1 MQLSLTLK
9 QTADIL
15 GCSKVT
21 VREMV
26 KKGKL
31 HAFITSQQ
39 FGYRI
44 PFFALEALGIPPST
58 LDRLMTRAQKERADS
73 YRERYDA
80 ANLGEHSFKKGR
92 LSALRSSHIKPFR

>member
-21 VREMV
+21 VRQMI
-26 KKGKL
+26 KSGKL
-31 HAFITSQQ
+31 HAFITHKQ

-44 PFFALEALGIPPST
+44 PFFTLESLGIPPST
-58 LDRLMTRAQKERADS
+58 LDRLMTRAQKERSDS
-73 YRERYDA
+73 YRERYEA
-80 ANLGEHSFKKGR
+80 ANLGEHAFKKGR
-92 LSALRSSHIKPFR
+92 LSALRTSNRLTR